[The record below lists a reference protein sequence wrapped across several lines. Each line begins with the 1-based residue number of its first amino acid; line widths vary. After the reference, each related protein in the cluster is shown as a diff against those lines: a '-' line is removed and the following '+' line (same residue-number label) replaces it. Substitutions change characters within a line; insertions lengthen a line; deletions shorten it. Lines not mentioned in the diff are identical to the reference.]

1 MDRKKDRP
9 VRRRPSKASA
19 KPSKVVSAL
28 LGIGLV
34 TVGFAALIVR
44 LEVTQVGYRL
54 SSLRAERRGLEDR
67 NRRLRLEVA
76 QLSSHERLHA
86 IAVRD
91 GLGPPPPGHVVVI
104 P

>member
-1 MDRKKDRP
+1 MDRKKDQP
-9 VRRRPSKASA
+9 VKRRPKAA
-19 KPSKVVSAL
+19 PKPSKVVPAL

-44 LEVTQVGYRL
+44 LEVTQEGYRL
-54 SSLRAERRGLEDR
+54 SSLRAERRQLEEH

-91 GLGPPPPGHVVVI
+91 GLGPPPPGHVVII